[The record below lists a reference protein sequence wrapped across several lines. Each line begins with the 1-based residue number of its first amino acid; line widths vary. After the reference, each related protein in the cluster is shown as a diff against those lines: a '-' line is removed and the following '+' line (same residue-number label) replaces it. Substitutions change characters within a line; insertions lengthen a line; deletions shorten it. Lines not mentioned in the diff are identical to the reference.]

1 MTIKMMLTNP
11 GTRLSCVAE
20 VPQAQREGTLMPV
33 SILAARGVQH
43 VDLSRIAVDET
54 FTHAAAFVGAYVNG
68 GVDLPVIKKQFRVPL
83 SIRERSS

>member
-20 VPQAQREGTLMPV
+20 VPQAQRQGTFMPV
-33 SILAARGVQH
+33 SILAARGTQRF
-43 VDLSRIAVDET
+43 DLSWIAADET
-54 FTHAAAFVGAYVNG
+54 FTHAAALGGAYVNG
-68 GVDLPVIKKQFRVPL
+68 GVDLPVIKQFRVPL

>member
-20 VPQAQREGTLMPV
+20 VPQAQRQGAFMPV
-33 SILAARGVQH
+33 SILAARGGQRI
-43 VDLSRIAVDET
+43 DLSRIAADET
-54 FTHAAAFVGAYVNG
+54 FAHATAFGGAYVNG
-68 GVDLPVIKKQFRVPL
+68 GVDLPVIKQFRVPL

>member
-20 VPQAQREGTLMPV
+20 VPQAQRQGTFMPV
-33 SILAARGVQH
+33 SILAARGGQRL
-43 VDLSRIAVDET
+43 DLGRIAADET
-54 FTHAAAFVGAYVNG
+54 FAHAAAFGGAYVNG
-68 GVDLPVIKKQFRVPL
+68 GVDLPVIKQFRVPL